1 LTDIGASVGASER
14 DEWLRAAW
22 RTLVA
27 GAIDTNQLVFVDEM
41 GANTS
46 LYPLYAYSPRG

>member
-1 LTDIGASVGASER
+1 M
-14 DEWLRAAW
+14 RAAW

-27 GAIDTNQLVFVDEM
+27 GALDAERMVFVDEM

-46 LYPLYAYSPRG
+46 LLPL